1 MGPVA
6 EAVERAEARIEMKRP
21 EEALEIIG
29 KALAGE
35 PESAELWLVKG
46 KAHLTAGDPGGA
58 VEAARRALAAG
69 ADGGAAPYY
78 LLALALL
85 QSDRAYEALDPA
97 LTAVRL
103 APEYARGHALAALAL
118 ADRSRKRLPGA
129 DRAAADARAAAAQAV
144 ALAPEEAWVQGQAG
158 MAYRWLKDHAAAR
171 RHLHEAVRL
180 APDYSWAL
188 TQLAVVESQR
198 HRPVKA
204 LRLARSALAADPGN
218 FTVLRAAYGEC
229 RAFTA
234 RMVWGWVVLGLI
246 SLLALAPASAA
257 PEAGGVLRMITAGTA
272 TAVLAFAVFTAWR
285 VPAQVRGFLLNRRRG
300 RAWAASLLATGLSAA
315 AIGWVPLSHAWIPG
329 LLFPAAVIA
338 HAVLVRAVDKDAQAR
353 FEAGENP
360 EGRPRRTSGPG
371 PIPPHARAG
380 ARPGLRLAAL
390 LLDAVVC
397 GMLAFAVYFVGM
409 LVNTVITLGVLGDDT
424 EAFMIG
430 TFTVLGLVVAVLFC
444 YHWLPVTRLGG
455 TPGKLVS
462 GLRVIDPATGLPPTA
477 GRAAARS
484 ALHFLLGLL
493 PVLGYT
499 AEALVMQRDRPHYR
513 GLKDDL
519 AKTWVVRVLPSS
531 PPPPAQG
538 ATPARPSPPGGPHR

>member
-29 KALAGE
+29 KALAGD

-46 KAHLTAGDPGGA
+46 KAHLSAGDSGGA
-58 VEAARRALAAG
+58 VEAVHRALAAG
-69 ADGGAAPYY
+69 ADGAAPHY
-78 LLALALL
+78 LLALALS
-85 QSDRAYEALDPA
+85 QGGRSYEALEPA
-97 LTAVRL
+97 LAAVRL
-103 APEYARGHALAALAL
+103 APEYARGHALVALAL
-118 ADRSRKRLPGA
+118 ADRSRRRLPEA
-129 DRAAADARAAAAQAV
+129 DRAAAEARAAAAQAV
-144 ALAPEEAWVQGQAG
+144 ALAPEEAWVQGQVG
-158 MAYRWLKDHAAAR
+158 LVHRWLNDRAAAR

-180 APDYSWAL
+180 SPDYSWAL

-229 RAFTA
+229 RLFTA
-234 RMVWGWVVLGLI
+234 RMVWGSVVLGLI
-246 SLLALAPASAA
+246 SLLALAPAGAE
-257 PEAGGVLRMITAGTA
+257 PEAGGVLRMVFAGVATAG
-272 TAVLAFAVFTAWR
+272 LGFALVTAWR
-285 VPAQVRGFLLNRRRG
+285 VPAQVRGFLLNRRCG
-300 RAWAASLLATGLSAA
+300 RAWAVSLLATALSVA
-315 AIGWVPLSHAWIPG
+315 AIGWTPLSHAWIPG
-329 LLFPAAVIA
+329 LLFPVALIA
-338 HAVLVRAVDKDAQAR
+338 HAVLVRIVDQDALAR

-360 EGRPRRTSGPG
+360 EGRPPRAGPA

-380 ARPGLRLAAL
+380 VRPGLRLAAL
-390 LLDAVVC
+390 LLDSVVC

-409 LVNTVITLGVLGDDT
+409 LVNTVITLGALGDDMD
-424 EAFMIG
+424 AFMIG
-430 TFTVLGLVVAVLFC
+430 TFTVLGLVAAVLFC

-462 GLRVIDPATGLPPTA
+462 GLRIIDPATGLPPTP

-484 ALHFLLGLL
+484 ALHFLLGLI
-493 PVLGYT
+493 PVLGYA
-499 AEALVMQRDRPHYR
+499 AEALIMQRDRPHYR

-519 AKTWVVRVLPSS
+519 AKTWVVRAHPTS
-531 PPPPAQG
+531 PPAPVQG
-538 ATPARPSPPGGPHR
+538 HRPPGHP